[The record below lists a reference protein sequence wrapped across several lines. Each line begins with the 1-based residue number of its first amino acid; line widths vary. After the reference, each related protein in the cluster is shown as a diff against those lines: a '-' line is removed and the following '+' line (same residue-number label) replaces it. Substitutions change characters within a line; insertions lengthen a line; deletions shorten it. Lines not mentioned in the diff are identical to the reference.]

1 MKGVEVWSGEQPCVW
16 GLLQRC
22 MRAEVLVFAKV
33 GVGRRGG
40 EAVPASSKLSSWT

>member
-1 MKGVEVWSGEQPCVW
+1 MKGVEVWSGEQPCVL

-33 GVGRRGG
+33 GVGRGG